1 MVQETA
7 DRHRVDPALVRAIVE
22 AESNWNPSAVS
33 RKGALGLM
41 QLVPGTAERFGVD
54 NAFNPQENLEGGV
67 KYLRTLLE
75 RYDGDLNRS
84 LAAYNAGEHAVDR
97 ARGVPRIPE
106 TRSYVQRI
114 IDSYFRLGSDRLP
127 NWWNASRPIYRETDE
142 HGRVVFTNE

>member
-1 MVQETA
+1 MVRETA
-7 DRHRVDPALVRAIVE
+7 EKHRVDPALVQAIIR

-41 QLVPGTAERFGVD
+41 QLIPGTAERLGVGD
-54 NAFNPQENLEGGV
+54 AFNPQQNVEGGIR
-67 KYLRTLLE
+67 YLRALLE
-75 RYDGDLNRS
+75 RYNGDLNRS

-97 ARGVPRIPE
+97 ARGVPRISE

-114 IDSYFRLGSDRLP
+114 IDSYFRPGSDHLP
-127 NWWNASRPIYRETDE
+127 NWGSASPPIYRKTDE